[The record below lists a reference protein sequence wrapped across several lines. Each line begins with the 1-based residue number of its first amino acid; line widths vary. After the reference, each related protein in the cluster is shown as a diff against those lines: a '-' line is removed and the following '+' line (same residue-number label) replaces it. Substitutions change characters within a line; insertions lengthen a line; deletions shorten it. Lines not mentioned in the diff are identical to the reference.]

1 MYPDIARDDIFM
13 LETRRLWLRW
23 PRFADA
29 QAIVRLAGDK
39 RISDMT
45 ARIPHP
51 MTQADAE
58 SFVYTSR
65 QLNVSGEGLVLA
77 VTAKNRPNALIGTI
91 AIRRDEADSSPHI
104 GYWIGQP
111 SWGQGIA
118 TEAVQMMIDTFFT
131 YTREGDLVA
140 AVRIDNEASQRVL
153 LKAGMTSSGL
163 GMMERPLHGDSVA
176 VEHFGIKRAEWA
188 EKLSWMQPSWINL
201 FAKAAA
207 A

>member
-13 LETRRLWLRW
+13 LETSRLWLRW

-65 QLNVSGEGLVLA
+65 QLNLSGEGLVLA
-77 VTAKNRPNALIGTI
+77 VTAKNKPNALLGSISI
-91 AIRRDEADSSPHI
+91 QRDEADATPHI

-131 YTREGDLVA
+131 YTREEKLTA
-140 AVRIDNEASQRVL
+140 TVRIDNDASRRVL
-153 LKAGMTSSGL
+153 IKAGMTVSGS

-176 VEHFGIKRAEWA
+176 IESFEINREKWA
-188 EKLSWMQPSWINL
+188 EKLPWMQPSWMDL